1 VKMKKNKKEPSK
13 KQEPITLEL
22 EDGKV
27 LEILS
32 IENVVDPEDEYN
44 KFYENCKKLY
54 PEMPKA

>member
-1 VKMKKNKKEPSK
+1 VNMKKDEKEPAK
-13 KQEPITLEL
+13 KQEPIILKL
-22 EDGKV
+22 DDGEV

-44 KFYENCKKLY
+44 KLYEDCEKLY

>member
-1 VKMKKNKKEPSK
+1 MKKNKKEPKK

-32 IENVVDPEDEYN
+32 IENVVDPEEEYN
-44 KFYENCKKLY
+44 KLYEDCEKLY

>member
-1 VKMKKNKKEPSK
+1 MKKNKKEPKK

-22 EDGKV
+22 EDGKI

-44 KFYENCKKLY
+44 KFYEDCEKLY

>member
-1 VKMKKNKKEPSK
+1 MKKTKKEPKK

-44 KFYENCKKLY
+44 KLYEDCEKLY

>member
-1 VKMKKNKKEPSK
+1 MKKNKKETNK

-27 LEILS
+27 LKILS

-44 KFYENCKKLY
+44 KFFEDCEKLY

>member
-1 VKMKKNKKEPSK
+1 MKKNKKEPSK

-27 LEILS
+27 LEILT
-32 IENVVDPEDEYN
+32 IENVVDQEDEYN

>member
-1 VKMKKNKKEPSK
+1 MKKNKKEPQK
-13 KQEPITLEL
+13 NQEPITLEL
-22 EDGKV
+22 ENGKV

-44 KFYENCKKLY
+44 KLYEDCEKLY